1 MKQFLKYTLATIVG
15 LLLFSFVCTVVI
27 SGVFGTMLAFQ
38 DTTPVLKPHS
48 IYKINLEGVLYDKV
62 DEDAMMDM
70 LNEMS
75 KRPTTQ
81 QLGLRDLLNNI
92 RRAKE
97 DTNIDGILLNGGTLS
112 ADYASLQEL
121 RGALEDFKQSG
132 KCIIAYA
139 DQYAQSNY
147 YLASVADKVYLNP
160 YGDLEWS
167 GLYTTLAYFSRLLNN
182 LGVEMQVVKVGEFKS
197 AVETYIQTEMS
208 EANRK
213 QLKELQADLWQEVR
227 RAVSQS
233 RSISEKQLDEYA
245 EKNMLFVSENDLL
258 AYGLVDSLIYQSD
271 IKDILTNLTGTSDFE
286 YISHKDMTKLP
297 SNKKEYIKDKIAIVY
312 AEGEI
317 VDSGTDGIVRDQF
330 LKTLRKVTDND
341 NIKAVVLRVNS
352 PGGSAYASE
361 QIWHA
366 LDQLKEKKPLI
377 VSMGGYAASGGYY
390 ISCVADS
397 IFAQENTIT
406 GSIGIFG
413 LIPCTKELMNKI
425 GVDFDGVQTHHLSSS
440 NTSMLIKG
448 MTPEEKVLMQGVINR
463 GYELFVT
470 RCAEGRGMSND
481 EIKKIAEG
489 RVWSG
494 KQALEI
500 GLIDDIGDIQRAVN
514 SAAQMADISKYSTV
528 VYPKAKDSFTQMME
542 LLSGTSPEDVL
553 LKQVKQL
560 QNQLKQS
567 NLQARLPYELK
578 VH

>member
-15 LLLFSFVCTVVI
+15 LLLFSVICTFI
-27 SGVFGTMLAFQ
+27 MSGVLSAMLAFQ
-38 DTTPVLKPHS
+38 DSTPVLKPHS
-48 IYKINLEGVLYDKV
+48 VYKINLDGALCDKV
-62 DEDAMMDM
+62 DEDAMIDM
-70 LNEMS
+70 LNELSNNPTS
-75 KRPTTQ
+75 KQ
-81 QLGLRDLLNNI
+81 IGLRDLLNNI
-92 RRAKE
+92 NRAKE

-121 RGALEDFKQSG
+121 RNALVGFKQSG
-132 KCIIAYA
+132 KFIIAYA

-147 YLASVADKVYLNP
+147 YLASVADKVYLNAH
-160 YGDLEWS
+160 GNLEWS

-182 LGVEMQVVKVGEFKS
+182 IGVEMQVVKVGEFKS

-213 QLKELQADLWQEVR
+213 QLKELQADLWHEVR
-227 RAVSQS
+227 LAVSQS
-233 RSISEKQLDEYA
+233 RAIPENQLDEYA
-245 EKNMLFVSENDLL
+245 EKNMLFVGENELV
-258 AYGLVDSLIYQSD
+258 ACGLIDSLIYQSD
-271 IKDILTNLTGTSDFE
+271 IKNILTDLTGTSKFE

-297 SNKKEYIKDKIAIVY
+297 PLKKKYNKDKIAIVY

-317 VDSGTDGIVRDQF
+317 VDAGTDGIVRDEF
-330 LKTLRKVTDND
+330 LKTLRKITKDD

-361 QIWHA
+361 QIWHE
-366 LDQLKEKKPLI
+366 LSLLKQKKPLI

-413 LIPCTKELMNKI
+413 IIPCTHELTNKI
-425 GVDFDGVQTHHLSSS
+425 GIDFDGVQTHHLSNS

-463 GYELFVT
+463 GYELFVS
-470 RCAEGRGMSND
+470 RCAEGRGMSSD
-481 EIKKIAEG
+481 DIKKIAEG

-494 KQALEI
+494 KQALKI
-500 GLIDDIGDIQRAVN
+500 GLIDDIGNLQRAVN
-514 SAAQMADISKYSTV
+514 SAAQMAHISNYSTV

-542 LLSGTSPEDVL
+542 VLSGTSTEDVL
-553 LKQVKQL
+553 LKQVHQL

-578 VH
+578 VQ